1 MNARRFAFVAP
12 LLALTANAPAL
23 AKEIHLECKRPD
35 RTLAIDI
42 DTDRLFVQLMW
53 GQGVAEEYLNGDSYV
68 SGPSASGQTQK
79 VTYAVSIEK
88 DAVSF
93 GQDRVCTAAGAS
105 GKCRDE
111 HSRNRLDTASG
122 TLKYDDGGV
131 ITLLTCAPASPGRR
145 F

>member
-1 MNARRFAFVAP
+1 MKVGRFAIVAP
-12 LLALTANAPAL
+12 LLALAAEAPAL
-23 AKEIHLECKRPD
+23 AKEIHLDCKRPD
-35 RTLAIDI
+35 RTLAIDV

-53 GQGVAEEYLNGDSYV
+53 GEGVAEEYLNGDSYI

-93 GQDRVCTAAGAS
+93 GQDRICTAAS
-105 GKCRDE
+105 GKCRNE
-111 HSRNRLDTASG
+111 HSRNRLDMASG
-122 TLKYDDGGV
+122 TLRYDDGGV
-131 ITLLTCAPASPGRR
+131 ITLLNCAPAPPGRR